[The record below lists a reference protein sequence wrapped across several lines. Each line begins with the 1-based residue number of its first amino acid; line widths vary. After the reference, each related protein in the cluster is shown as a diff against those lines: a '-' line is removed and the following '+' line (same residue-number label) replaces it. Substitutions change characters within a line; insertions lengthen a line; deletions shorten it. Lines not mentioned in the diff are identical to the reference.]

1 MLVFDACGLEDFKGP
16 GYHHPNKPAESP
28 QDLEC
33 YPIVFS
39 YPIVSDI

>member
-1 MLVFDACGLEDFKGP
+1 MLVFDAHGLEDFKGP

-33 YPIVFS
+33 YPIVVS